1 MKYNVTARLFVV
13 AFVFIGST
21 ISLHNLSMTNFGGYS
36 EDGTFNIPPY
46 HEISNTTP
54 KPRIT
59 LVHFDP
65 HFLGGFRNQHMRFV
79 AFVAF
84 AVKHNISQIL
94 LPSLRWSD
102 NVNKSKSLQ
111 HDLLFDVPYWNSRAE
126 SVGLPLLVNYDAHSL
141 EGIIH
146 TNKGNHTST
155 IATDPVPCFNET
167 SGLYSGIDESFLRR
181 PGVNLRR
188 VNTYA
193 MIGQGEVYSHCLRTL
208 GENGENNPDKIKEI
222 ARQDINSTKIYRF
235 TYLTPHG
242 GLPGG
247 GGRLWREYSALQ
259 GNRGKAS
266 VPTFVDRL
274 GEEHAMI
281 YPEHVPVEKAIY
293 DLLRPSQHLQKSI
306 ANSINRAVQNHTQQK
321 INDHQPRLLALH
333 PRIEQEMLGHR
344 CNKHME
350 SNITKVLE
358 HIRTFTPFHDGNSSN
373 SFRFDSVFMAVSK
386 EGVDKESNKG
396 GHIGE
401 VINHNRLALRRFR
414 KVGLFNGIPLFESG
428 TESASKIQLPMTS
441 NNNTSSATRFVSV
454 VDLGVVEL
462 VASVIDFFI
471 AVTADIFVGVK
482 GSTFST
488 DVSSVRYYQQKEN
501 GGEENYVV
509 GPDGINRRFGP
520 PAPHFC

>member
-1 MKYNVTARLFVV
+1 MKYNVIARLFVV

-21 ISLHNLSMTNFGGYS
+21 ISLHNLAMTNFEGYL
-36 EDGTFNIPPY
+36 EDGPANIPPY
-46 HEISNTTP
+46 HEVLSKTAP
-54 KPRIT
+54 KPRMT
-59 LVHFDP
+59 LVLFDP

-84 AVKHNISQIL
+84 AVEHNISQIL

-111 HDLLFDVPYWNSRAE
+111 HDVLFDVPYWNSRAE
-126 SVGLPLLVNYDAHSL
+126 SVGLPLLVNYDADSL

-146 TNKGNHTST
+146 TNQGNHTSV
-155 IATDPVPCFNET
+155 ATVPVPCFNET
-167 SGLYSGIDESFLRR
+167 SGLYSGIDESLLRR

-222 ARQDINSTKIYRF
+222 ARQDINSTKVYRF
-235 TYLTPHG
+235 TYLIPHG
-242 GLPGG
+242 GLLGG
-247 GGRLWREYSALQ
+247 SGRLWHEYSALQ
-259 GNRGKAS
+259 SNRGKAS
-266 VPTFVDRL
+266 MPTLVD
-274 GEEHAMI
+274 GEEFAMI
-281 YPEHVPVEKAIY
+281 YPEHVPVEKAVY

-306 ANSINRAVQNHTQQK
+306 TDSINRAVQNHTQQ
-321 INDHQPRLLALH
+321 NDHQPRLLALH

-350 SNITKVLE
+350 SNITRLLD
-358 HIRTFTPFHDGNSSN
+358 HIQTFTPFHDGNNSN
-373 SFRFDSVFMAVSK
+373 SYRFDSVFMAVSK
-386 EGVDKESNKG
+386 EGVEKESNKG

-401 VINHNRLALRRFR
+401 IINHNRLALRQFR

-428 TESASKIQLPMTS
+428 TESAAKIQLPMIS
-441 NNNTSSATRFVSV
+441 NNNASSATNFVSV
-454 VDLGVVEL
+454 VDLGVIEL
-462 VASVIDFFI
+462 VASIIDFFT
-471 AVTADIFVGVK
+471 AVSADIFVGVK

-488 DVSSVRYYQQKEN
+488 DVSSVRYYQHKED
-501 GGEENYVV
+501 GGGENYVV
-509 GPDGINRRFGP
+509 GPYGIERRFGP